1 MIDPVSRRYLSEDYA
16 FCRRWQM
23 MGGKIHA
30 HIHTTRDNEKLLP
43 HATLE
48 RQILALKIK
57 LKSCSVKQFFPLQ
70 NKIKQLEKQ
79 LAERKNGEGWDNYLA
94 L

>member
-1 MIDPVSRRYLSEDYA
+1 MKTTYPNGHTAET
-16 FCRRWQM
+16 WQM
-23 MGGKIHA
+23 QSNKQLSQWHK
-30 HIHTTRDNEKLLP
+30 HIHTARDNEKLLP
-43 HATLE
+43 YATLE

-57 LKSCSVKQFFPLQ
+57 LKTCSVKQFFPLQ

>member
-1 MIDPVSRRYLSEDYA
+1 MKTTYPNGHTAET
-16 FCRRWQM
+16 WQM
-23 MGGKIHA
+23 QSNKQLNQWHA
-30 HIHTTRDNEKLLP
+30 HIHTARDNEKLSP
-43 HATLE
+43 YATLE

-57 LKSCSVKQFFPLQ
+57 LKSCSV
-70 NKIKQLEKQ
+70 KQLEKQ

>member
-1 MIDPVSRRYLSEDYA
+1 
-16 FCRRWQM
+16 
-23 MGGKIHA
+23 
-30 HIHTTRDNEKLLP
+30 LP

-57 LKSCSVKQFFPLQ
+57 LKSCSIKQFFPLQ